1 MKLYIK
7 ESSEKPYAKVQVG
20 MKWSQDEFLNQCIK
34 IRGNKAWIESHWNSL
49 DSDDEHREVTVYN
62 IVKGDNCDI
71 LVDPKYPNEWYGK
84 IYVNSAI
91 NLEQFYP
98 DYWDSILRTH

>member
-1 MKLYIK
+1 MKLHIK
-7 ESSEKPYAKVQVG
+7 ENLEKPYAEVQVG
-20 MKWSQDEFLNQCIK
+20 MKWSQDEFLDQCTK
-34 IRGNKAWIESHWNSL
+34 IRGNKAWIESRWNSL
-49 DSDDEHREVTVYN
+49 DSDEEHREVTIYD

-98 DYWDSILRTH
+98 DYWDGVL